1 MATKTVS
8 NKKTTTKKNLVI
20 VESPA
25 KAKTIE
31 KYLGK
36 NYKVVASVG
45 HIRDLKKS
53 SMSIDFDNNYAPEYI
68 NIRGKGPLINSLKK
82 KQKML
87 SKSFSRVTR
96 TAKEKQFLGIWLT
109 FWDWTQTIKTV
120 LSLMKLQE
128 MQ

>member
-1 MATKTVS
+1 MAKKTVS
-8 NKKTTTKKNLVI
+8 KKKSTTKKNLVI

-36 NYKVVASVG
+36 NYRVVASVG

-53 SMSIDFDNNYAPEYI
+53 SMSIDFDNNYEPEYI

-82 KQKML
+82 KQKTPN
-87 SKSFSRVTR
+87 KSF
-96 TAKEKQFLGIWLT
+96 
-109 FWDWTQTIKTV
+109 
-120 LSLMKLQE
+120 
-128 MQ
+128 